1 MRTGNDGAAIC
12 TRPEAAMRSFQEWS
26 CGSWSGLIPSPHR
39 RRRISFIKKAGAA
52 GPRLI
57 KCDQGSF
64 SLGRREALLDPV
76 GYPVPVPEQVLVACI
91 LQKDDCAGRPPA
103 FYAISVESD
112 GVGLLQTYCFGG
124 LQAVCEEIVRRKPL
138 RACDALLL
146 IVGGNAVIEQHE
158 YLLLI
163 DP

>member
-1 MRTGNDGAAIC
+1 
-12 TRPEAAMRSFQEWS
+12 MRSFQEWS

-39 RRRISFIKKAGAA
+39 RRRICFIKKAGAA
-52 GPRLI
+52 GPRLRTERNI
-57 KCDQGSF
+57 SF
-64 SLGRREALLDPV
+64 AFSCWIPLLDPV
-76 GYPVPVPEQVLVACI
+76 RYAVPVPVQVLVAGI

-112 GVGLLQTYCFGG
+112 GIGLLQPYCFGG
-124 LQAVCEEIVRRKPL
+124 LQPLFEEIVRRKPL

-158 YLLLI
+158 CLLLI